1 MRKENSIKNISFVL
15 VGQVANLI
23 IGFITRKIFVLFLA
37 REYLDLNGLF
47 TNVISVLSLAELGMG
62 SAMVFSLYE
71 PLAKRD
77 TQKIQALMGF
87 YSKAYKL
94 IALVVLT
101 AGIAIYPFLDIFMG
115 AEKPQNIANVNRF
128 YFLYLANSVISY
140 LWAYKR
146 SLILADQK
154 NFILVLYKQVLFFAL
169 NVVQVLLLI
178 FTGSFLF
185 YMIAQVLNTVVE
197 NLLVSRK
204 ADQMYP
210 YIRHRQGISLDRES
224 KHSIFKNL
232 RALVYHKVGDVM
244 ISSTDNILI
253 SMLVGMSWVGLY
265 NNYYMV
271 LGALNTII
279 AQIFNSITATVGN
292 LSVSEGE
299 DQSYCVFKRILF
311 ANFWMMAF
319 CTITLLVEIQ
329 PFVDLWLGQ
338 AFWLPT
344 ATIIILGIKF
354 YLTGLRKTVLMFRD
368 AMGLF
373 WYDRY
378 KPIAEVILNLVASIL
393 LAKPFGISGVFAG
406 TVVST
411 LLTSFWIEPY
421 ILYRRGFPSK
431 PLRHYFYRVICYT
444 GITVLLALLTWGICS
459 FLPGNGILGIAVR
472 LLICVLVPNGVL
484 AICFHRTD
492 AFQYYWS
499 IAKGIGSTVWEKC
512 HHSQG

>member
-15 VGQVANLI
+15 VGQIANLL
-23 IGFITRKIFVLFLA
+23 IGFVTRKLFVLFLA

-47 TNVISVLSLAELGMG
+47 SNIISVLSLAELGMG

-71 PLAKRD
+71 PLAKQD
-77 TQKIQALMGF
+77 TQKIQALMRF
-87 YSKAYKL
+87 YCKAYRL
-94 IALVVLT
+94 IALVVLA
-101 AGIAIYPFLDIFMG
+101 AGIAIYPFLDVFMG
-115 AEKPQNIANVNRF
+115 AEKPTNIANVNQF

-140 LWAYKR
+140 LWTYKR

-154 NFILVLYKQVLFFAL
+154 NYILVWYKQALFFVL
-169 NVVQVLLLI
+169 NIVQVALLI
-178 FTGSFLF
+178 WTRSFLL
-185 YMIAQVLNTVVE
+185 YMLAQVVNTAVE

-204 ADQMYP
+204 ANQLYP
-210 YIRHRQGISLDRES
+210 YIRNLKGVSLDQES
-224 KHSIFKNL
+224 RHSIFRNL
-232 RALVYHKVGDVM
+232 RALVYHKVGDVV

-271 LGALNTII
+271 LGALNTVI

-299 DQSYCVFKRILF
+299 EQSYRVFKRILF
-311 ANFWMMAF
+311 ANFWMMTF
-319 CTITLLVEIQ
+319 CAVTLALEIQ
-329 PFVDLWLGQ
+329 PFVGVWLGQ
-338 AFWLPT
+338 DFWLPM
-344 ATIIILGIKF
+344 ATVIVLGVKF

-393 LAKPFGISGVFAG
+393 LAKPFGITGVFAG
-406 TVVST
+406 TVIST

-421 ILYRRGFPSK
+421 ILYRRGFPAQK
-431 PLRHYFYRVICYT
+431 LRNYFFIVSGYM
-444 GITVLLALLTWGICS
+444 GITVLVGLLTWGICRA
-459 FLPGNGILGIAVR
+459 LPGEGILGIAVR
-472 LLICVLVPNGVL
+472 LLVCAAAPNGL
-484 AICFHRTD
+484 IAICFHKTD
-492 AFQYYWS
+492 AFRYYWG
-499 IAKGIGSTVWEKC
+499 IARGIASSVLLKC
-512 HHSQG
+512 RHKQR